1 MGGNAFRTSEKSKVC
16 LILKESIKGVND
28 FLV

>member
-1 MGGNAFRTSEKSKVC
+1 MWEEMLLEQVRNQRC

-28 FLV
+28 FLM